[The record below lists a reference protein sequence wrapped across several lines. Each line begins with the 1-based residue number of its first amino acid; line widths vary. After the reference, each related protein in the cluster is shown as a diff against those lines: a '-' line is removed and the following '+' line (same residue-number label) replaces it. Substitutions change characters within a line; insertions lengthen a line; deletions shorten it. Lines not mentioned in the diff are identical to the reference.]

1 MTWEEYEAQVTDDA
15 VSFLED
21 CYQAGAMV
29 GCLDT
34 ESREIHYPI
43 LEENLWEEDSVTG
56 NASGSYT
63 KDIAEAMDNL
73 KDAIWSWGFQMMVE
87 DWEVD
92 LNKAIRDPEKLD
104 VRVRCYLLS
113 QLSYQIASKF
123 AERNG
128 WTVTGRH
135 FA

>member
-1 MTWEEYEAQVTDDA
+1 MTWEEYEAQVTKDA
-15 VSFLED
+15 LSFLED
-21 CYQAGAMV
+21 CLYEGTMV

-34 ESREIHYPI
+34 ERREIHYPI

-56 NASGSYT
+56 NGSGSYT
-63 KDIAEAMDNL
+63 KDVAKAMDNL

-92 LNKAIRDPEKLD
+92 LNKAIRDPEELD

-113 QLSYQIASKF
+113 QLSHQIASAF
-123 AERNG
+123 AARNG